1 MSLLLFISIRDIFLV
16 ILGSTNLSMA
26 TISDNMSWV
35 LSLNSYGGFKF
46 PQLLSKTQM
55 VRKIMCCFLEKK
67 LFLKERTS
75 CMHFKYLKHNG
86 LILIKIMAVGK
97 SVSLAP
103 KPRND
108 ALFSL
113 A

>member
-35 LSLNSYGGFKF
+35 LSLNCYGGFKF

-55 VRKIMCCFLEKK
+55 VRKIMCCFLVKTI
-67 LFLKERTS
+67 F
-75 CMHFKYLKHNG
+75 
-86 LILIKIMAVGK
+86 VGK
-97 SVSLAP
+97 DFLH
-103 KPRND
+103 
-108 ALFSL
+108 ALQIFE
-113 A
+113 AQWPYFDKNNGCWEVRVFGTQATKRCAI